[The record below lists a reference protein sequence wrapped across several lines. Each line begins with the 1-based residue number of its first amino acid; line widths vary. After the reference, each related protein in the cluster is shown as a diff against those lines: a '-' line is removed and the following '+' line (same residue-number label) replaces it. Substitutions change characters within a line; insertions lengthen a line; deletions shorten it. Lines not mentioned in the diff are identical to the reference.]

1 MQIARKGGLRA
12 QRKTDRQAR
21 NVVGC
26 TILMYNCCILV
37 TPKQKGD
44 ALEAVVAAIE
54 GLILEASP
62 SAKDKRHLIESK
74 KIVTIGGVRNEV
86 DLHVTTDIAPG
97 YKAVFIFEC
106 KNWEEAV
113 GKNEIIV
120 FSEKIDVCSAQHGFF
135 VAKSFTS
142 DAEAQAKKD
151 PRITLRTVT
160 EHDPVSTIVPFGFQY
175 TFQEPKK
182 IRVKFKKWGTDGS
195 KVERLDLAKSHVLL
209 NGATVDFLAYL
220 NEWTVEAIN
229 ESMRTFPS
237 GTLEEGIHSR
247 SCQSMRRFAEGQ
259 LSIDSSDIE
268 LAESEVDFEIHL
280 KRPRV
285 VSHFEVGGRGRV
297 ISFEGHTL
305 GSVTVDSVQFILGP
319 SAPND

>member
-1 MQIARKGGLRA
+1 
-12 QRKTDRQAR
+12 
-21 NVVGC
+21 
-26 TILMYNCCILV
+26 MYNGHILV
-37 TPKQKGD
+37 TPRQKGD

-54 GLILEASP
+54 GLILENSP

-74 KIVTIGGVRNEV
+74 KIVAIGGVRNEI
-86 DLHVTTDIAPG
+86 DLYVTTDIAPG

-142 DAEAQAKKD
+142 DAESQARKD

-160 EHDPVSTIVPFGFQY
+160 EHDPVSTIVPFGFHFN
-175 TFQEPKK
+175 FQQAQ
-182 IRVKFKKWGTDGS
+182 RVRLNFTRRGSEGS
-195 KVERLDLAKSHVLL
+195 KTLQRLDLPKSHVLL
-209 NGATVDFLAYL
+209 NGANVDFLQYL

-247 SCQSMRRFAEGQ
+247 SCQATRRFTEGQ
-259 LSIDSSDIE
+259 LSIDSIDIE
-268 LAESEVDFEIHL
+268 LAELEVDFEIHL

-297 ISFEGHTL
+297 ISLEGHTL
-305 GSVTVDSVQFILGP
+305 GGLTVNSVQFILGP
-319 SAPND
+319 PAP